1 MRVHVRDRG
10 QDSTRWS
17 VVEVSKFRRIL
28 RFSIL
33 FFSSS
38 HLSLPRQRLSLMCVD
53 SHFSGFLGVD
63 VEITARLVEPNL
75 CRFYRPITKTII
87 LSRVVIYSRR
97 DDGKLE
103 IVLTSRMLGYSK
115 ISLSS
120 HATSMVGPIG
130 SLYCRYC
137 ATRKNAKCLP
147 MALQKF
153 GLRNFCDCSHY
164 AENLL
169 GSCSRQSVL
178 NIIPVFSYR

>member
-120 HATSMVGPIG
+120 HSGFG
-130 SLYCRYC
+130 HRSRY
-137 ATRKNAKCLP
+137 
-147 MALQKF
+147 
-153 GLRNFCDCSHY
+153 LRMLIRAMQY
-164 AENLL
+164 RTIVI
-169 GSCSRQSVL
+169 CSRKLCVRRWPSSDRSNL
-178 NIIPVFSYR
+178 FLSARC